1 MNALYSNKLCMFLR
15 SQISA
20 PLDLLSESLASS
32 TSLISHL
39 MKQNANDRKE
49 GGGGPVA
56 SALLA
61 SKQTRRMSA
70 NPRFKMRRRQP
81 TTSTPIDRNLDIGV
95 GNPTR
100 EPLVI
105 TCDDPEG
112 CATPISGAKVK
123 IMSNTRF
130 HYILSQVSC
139 ACSHQSL

>member
-1 MNALYSNKLCMFLR
+1 MNVLLQIMFLR

-39 MKQNANDRKE
+39 MKQNDDRK
-49 GGGGPVA
+49 GGPVA

-61 SKQTRRMSA
+61 SKQSRRMSA

-81 TTSTPIDRNLDIGV
+81 TTTTPIDRKDIGF
-95 GNPTR
+95 GTTR

-112 CATPISGAKVK
+112 CATPISGAKVE

-130 HYILSQVSC
+130 HYI
-139 ACSHQSL
+139 